1 MILDRGRKQ
10 SPKKWRQQHI
20 NHNRTHVVEPLD
32 SFGSSFQWT
41 SLKNGFVLWSHKNE
55 PLVFQS
61 KANPFSHATK
71 VDAFILDWY
80 RTACPWE
87 QIQSLI
93 QNFVSVWYT
102 FVALNEGALKGQFR
116 PWILWFLVR
125 DKRAHFG
132 NREKKENNKFAPR
145 RLSGHIFI
153 WLIDSRI
160 LAYLPSTCYAFRRI
174 ANHTIC
180 NAPRGDFCVFLESA
194 RDMYLIRN
202 KGMKQY
208 SHFSL

>member
-61 KANPFSHATK
+61 KANPFGHATK

-132 NREKKENNKFAPR
+132 NREEKGEQLVRSAKIGWTYFYLIDWFSYLSIPSKYLLCLQANSQSHHLQWTAWGLL
-145 RLSGHIFI
+145 RLSWKRKG
-153 WLIDSRI
+153 
-160 LAYLPSTCYAFRRI
+160 YVPS
-174 ANHTIC
+174 
-180 NAPRGDFCVFLESA
+180 
-194 RDMYLIRN
+194 
-202 KGMKQY
+202 
-208 SHFSL
+208 